1 MQQRINQIQQTYRE
15 FLGLQQ
21 KLVESQQQWQRSV
34 ELMKELEQ
42 FYYGDDYMEIRQQM
56 DDGKEYDLTTQGEY
70 SVISEDALWNSFNE
84 YQQLLWKQLRFA
96 VSQLDR
102 EPLE

>member
-15 FLGLQQ
+15 FLELQQ

-56 DDGKEYDLTTQGEY
+56 DDGEEYDLTTQGEY
-70 SVISEDALWNSFNE
+70 SVMSEDALWNSFHE

-102 EPLE
+102 EPSE